1 MVQHRRVLRT
11 QSHLCEPRRL
21 GLRRRGAEHHSR
33 AGASHSRHGH
43 QQNHYDQGI
52 PRLRP
57 ASFRQQRFQQRPF
70 YLDQYRGE
78 LAQLWRSHGNRQH
91 AARNHDRALPLLRGD
106 DVQRIKKNL
115 AAFLMAGLLFE
126 TAPPSTAQQAPQ
138 MPAAPS
144 RISVTTEL
152 VLVNVLA
159 RDKKGN
165 LIRDLKKEDFTLLED
180 GKKQEISTF
189 DFENVDA
196 PLTAGPAEATVSGSA
211 PEGNLLRAPQKGPV
225 SLNARDRR
233 LMLFFFDFSAM
244 DPEQIDRAVDAA
256 KSFVSTKMQPADL
269 VALVS
274 LATNLHVDLDFTDNK
289 EKLLSVLTS
298 YTSGEGQGFD
308 NGSTGSAEG
317 AAETGG
323 SFAAD
328 DTDYNTFSADRKLL
342 ALESIMQTLGK
353 LSQKKSLIYFS
364 NGISQSGMDNQT
376 ALRAATAAAV
386 KANVSIYSIDIRGL
400 QAFPPGGEAQSASL
414 HGQSAYSGQSVLNDL
429 NNNAASQETL
439 ATLSSDTGGKSFF
452 DSNDF
457 SGVFSQVQKDTSAYY
472 VLGFLSNNPAKDGRY
487 RHLKVQVNRP
497 DLKLDYRSG
506 YYADRDF
513 EHLNK
518 ADREQQLDDE
528 LAAQLSQV
536 DVPLYAGAAYF
547 RQDDAHYYLA
557 VSLVIPG
564 SQIPF
569 VTEKDKDNATID
581 IIGQVLESNK
591 FPVGHL
597 RDTVKLAVDS
607 TQQVRRKNV
616 QYNTGFVLAPGSY
629 HLKFVVRENQ
639 TGKMGAFEMDVQVP
653 DLRKAPLKMSSVVLS
668 SLRTPAINKKG
679 APNPLVRDQMETVP
693 NITHVFT
700 ADQHLYLQYEVY
712 DAAKG
717 KNPTPVASVP
727 AAPATTSGQSLPNA
741 VSGQPAAAAKP
752 EAPRPAPAKPTK
764 DSVRVLTSIE
774 FLQGGRKVYESKPVV
789 ANAVA
794 APERKAVVLQMDV
807 PLQALKP
814 GLYLCQVNIID
825 DVSGTFAFPR
835 FPLLIREP
843 QPPAPLKTGK

>member
-1 MVQHRRVLRT
+1 MTTLLLQ
-11 QSHLCEPRRL
+11 
-21 GLRRRGAEHHSR
+21 GA
-33 AGASHSRHGH
+33 A
-43 QQNHYDQGI
+43 
-52 PRLRP
+52 
-57 ASFRQQRFQQRPF
+57 
-70 YLDQYRGE
+70 
-78 LAQLWRSHGNRQH
+78 
-91 AARNHDRALPLLRGD
+91 PL
-106 DVQRIKKNL
+106 
-115 AAFLMAGLLFE
+115 
-126 TAPPSTAQQAPQ
+126 SAQQALQP
-138 MPAAPS
+138 PAPAS
-144 RISVTTEL
+144 QGQIRVTTEL
-152 VLVNVLA
+152 VLVNVVA
-159 RDKKGN
+159 RDKKGD
-165 LIRDLKKEDFTLLED
+165 LVRDLKKEDFTLLED
-180 GKKQEISTF
+180 GKKQQISTF
-189 DFENVDA
+189 DFQSVDQ
-196 PLTAGPAEATVSGSA
+196 PLTAGAAEATVSGEA
-211 PEGNLLRAPQKGPV
+211 GEGTLLRAGKKAAP
-225 SLNARDRR
+225 SLDARDRR

-256 KSFVSTKMQPADL
+256 KNFVSTKMQPADL

-274 LATNLHVDLDFTDNK
+274 LATNMHVDSDFTDDK
-289 EKLLSVLTS
+289 TKILAALTS
-298 YTSGEGQGFD
+298 YNSGEGQGFD
-308 NGSTGSAEG
+308 NGATGSAEG

-323 SFAAD
+323 SFTAD

-342 ALESIMQTLGK
+342 ALQSLMQSLGK

-364 NGISQSGMDNQT
+364 NGISQSGLDNQS

-386 KANVSIYSIDIRGL
+386 KANVSIYSMEVRGL

-414 HGQSAYSGQSVLNDL
+414 HGQSAYSGASVLNDL

-439 ATLSSDTGGKSFF
+439 ATLSSDTGGKAFF

-472 VLGFLSNNPAKDGRY
+472 LLGFVSNNPLKDGHY
-487 RHLKVQVNRP
+487 RHLKVAVNRA
-497 DLKLDYRSG
+497 DLKLEYRAG
-506 YYADRDF
+506 YYTDRDF
-513 EHLNK
+513 ERLNK
-518 ADREQQLDDE
+518 ADREQQLEDE

-547 RQDDAHYYLA
+547 RQNDSHYYLA

-668 SLRTPAINKKG
+668 SLRTPAAGKKG

-712 DAAKG
+712 EAAKG
-717 KNPTPVASVP
+717 KNPAPP
-727 AAPATTSGQSLPNA
+727 A
-741 VSGQPAAAAKP
+741 PAAAATNGQPSAANTKP
-752 EAPRPAPAKPTK
+752 ESPKPPK

-774 FLQGGRKVYESKPVV
+774 FLQGGVKVYESKPVV
-789 ANAVA
+789 TNEVA
-794 APERKAVVLQMDV
+794 APDRKAVVLQMDV
-807 PLQALKP
+807 PLQPLKP

-835 FPLLIREP
+835 FPVLIREASP
-843 QPPAPLKTGK
+843 SPPTKAGL

>member
-1 MVQHRRVLRT
+1 MT
-11 QSHLCEPRRL
+11 E
-21 GLRRRGAEHHSR
+21 
-33 AGASHSRHGH
+33 
-43 QQNHYDQGI
+43 
-52 PRLRP
+52 
-57 ASFRQQRFQQRPF
+57 
-70 YLDQYRGE
+70 
-78 LAQLWRSHGNRQH
+78 
-91 AARNHDRALPLLRGD
+91 
-106 DVQRIKKNL
+106 RIKKNL

-126 TAPPSTAQQAPQ
+126 TAPSLTAQQAPQ

-152 VLVNVLA
+152 VLVNVIA

-211 PEGNLLRAPQKGPV
+211 PEGNLLRAPQKGPA
-225 SLNARDRR
+225 LLDAHDRR

-256 KSFVSTKMQPADL
+256 KSFVSTEMQPADL

-274 LATNLHVDLDFTDNK
+274 LATNLHVDLDFTDNR
-289 EKLLSVLTS
+289 EKLTSVLSS
-298 YTSGEGQGFD
+298 YTSGQGQGFD

-317 AAETGG
+317 TAETGG

-328 DTDYNTFSADRKLL
+328 DTDYNTFNADRKLL
-342 ALESIMQTLGK
+342 ALASVMQALGK

-386 KANVSIYSIDIRGL
+386 KANVSIYSMDLRGL
-400 QAFPPGGEAQSASL
+400 EAFPPGGEAQSASL
-414 HGQSAYSGQSVLNDL
+414 HGQSAYSGQAVLNDL

-472 VLGFLSNNPAKDGRY
+472 VLGFVSNNSAKDGRY

-497 DLKLDYRSG
+497 DLKLDYRAG

-547 RQDDAHYYLA
+547 RQDDSHYYLA

-581 IIGQVLESNK
+581 IIGQVFEGGK
-591 FPVGHL
+591 FPVGRL

-607 TQQVRRKNV
+607 TREVRRKNV
-616 QYNTGFVLAPGSY
+616 QYNSGFLLAPGNY

-639 TGKMGAFEMDVQVP
+639 TGRMGSFETDVRIP
-653 DLRKAPLKMSSVVLS
+653 DLRKAPFKMSSVVLS
-668 SLRTPAINKKG
+668 SLRSPATAKKSS
-679 APNPLVRDQMETVP
+679 ANPLVQDQMELVP
-693 NITHVFT
+693 NITHTFT
-700 ADQHLYLQYEVY
+700 VDQHLYLLYEVY
-712 DAAKG
+712 EPAKG
-717 KNPTPVASVP
+717 KISVAPPVNPAG
-727 AAPATTSGQSLPNA
+727 TSQKNS
-741 VSGQPAAAAKP
+741 
-752 EAPRPAPAKPTK
+752 
-764 DSVRVLTSIE
+764 
-774 FLQGGRKVYESKPVV
+774 
-789 ANAVA
+789 
-794 APERKAVVLQMDV
+794 
-807 PLQALKP
+807 
-814 GLYLCQVNIID
+814 
-825 DVSGTFAFPR
+825 
-835 FPLLIREP
+835 
-843 QPPAPLKTGK
+843 